1 MKGILDTSVFV
12 VREQGRP
19 LGSLPDEAAISVMT
33 LAELHIGVLVAP
45 SPAVRATRLR
55 TLADVERTFDAVP
68 VDDAVARRFAELASD
83 ARRKG
88 RRPKLLDTLIAA
100 TALEQGVAV
109 YTQDEDFGRFPGL
122 RVVRI

>member
-1 MKGILDTSVFV
+1 M
-12 VREQGRP
+12 
-19 LGSLPDEAAISVMT
+19 
-33 LAELHIGVLVAP
+33 
-45 SPAVRATRLR
+45 R